1 VSYSDTPRSK
11 TKPIIDGLQRLNSIF
26 AFIEN
31 EYLVAGAYFDLET
44 LAETKL
50 RRDEGEL
57 AQRTPILDLIAV
69 SKLRGS
75 PARPAS
81 RWCDSRAARF
91 RQCRAV
97 ARVDAIELT
106 YKTADG
112 GVCAAAPMTSVG
124 QPSHAPA

>member
-1 VSYSDTPRSK
+1 MSYSDTPRSK

-57 AQRTPILDLIAV
+57 VQRTPILDLIAV
-69 SKLRGS
+69 SKLEDLQPGLHLAGVIPGQRVS
-75 PARPAS
+75 VNVVQSMRLSSLTRLPTAASARL
-81 RWCDSRAARF
+81 RR
-91 RQCRAV
+91 
-97 ARVDAIELT
+97 
-106 YKTADG
+106 
-112 GVCAAAPMTSVG
+112 
-124 QPSHAPA
+124 